1 MRILHLFRTTSPF
14 LWANLAMALAILP
27 YSVTRHLDAGAVVLS
42 WHTQTW
48 LMQTILFYRVQFR
61 SAGFAFRI

>member
-1 MRILHLFRTTSPF
+1 
-14 LWANLAMALAILP
+14 MALAILP
-27 YSVTRHLDAGAVVLS
+27 YSLTRHLDAGAVVLS
-42 WHTQTW
+42 WHTRTW